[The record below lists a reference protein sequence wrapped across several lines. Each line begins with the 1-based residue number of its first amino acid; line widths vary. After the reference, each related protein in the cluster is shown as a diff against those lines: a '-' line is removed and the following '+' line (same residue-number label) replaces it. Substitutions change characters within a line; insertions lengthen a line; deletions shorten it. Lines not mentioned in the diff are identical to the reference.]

1 MVRYTLRSSFLLC
14 VSMKKSTFGVKIAI
28 FTRSFKIFI
37 YFLKLCTEFLLNMSE
52 SIQEANIGKDRPVGA
67 LCSTF
72 EENDKW

>member
-1 MVRYTLRSSFLLC
+1 
-14 VSMKKSTFGVKIAI
+14 MKKSMVGVKIAI

-52 SIQEANIGKDRPVGA
+52 SIQEANIGKGRPVGA